1 MSGTNVIPGSVS
13 EIPLIAAQ
21 QSFTITLNNQA
32 ITMTLRYADVNDPDD
47 GGWFMD
53 LADSQGNSILN
64 GWPLV
69 TGSNLFGQLNY
80 LALLPPGFAI
90 FVASDGQ
97 EPDAVPT
104 YTNLG
109 QQSHLYIYNPTS
121 TT

>member
-1 MSGTNVIPGSVS
+1 
-13 EIPLIAAQ
+13 
-21 QSFTITLNNQA
+21 
-32 ITMTLRYADVNDPDD
+32 
-47 GGWFMD
+47 MD

-104 YTNLG
+104 YTE
-109 QQSHLYIYNPTS
+109 SRPTVLISISIIRRARHERKRVIVYSEHVKFAEHAAISTCS
-121 TT
+121 TTNHRFAWRPSTTGLAHGNR